1 MRPIL
6 FALCWAT
13 LGVLSPLVR
22 AQSGPVVAATP
33 AFQARILDPLD
44 SPEGWKIITSD
55 AVTLT
60 VTAEP
65 VASNGKAGRCLRLD
79 YHFTTGAGYAIIQ
92 KPLAVDVPENYELAF
107 RLRGE
112 GPANNLEFKLLD
124 NTGDNVWWQI
134 RRAYEWPRE
143 WTRLVSKKRDIEFAW
158 GPLAGAP
165 LKHIAKIEFAISSNS
180 GGKGTVWVDELTFRE
195 LPRPRTTP
203 IAPVAV
209 NPAHGAAVDG
219 DPATVSTVGEG
230 EPLVIDLGEPAEFGA
245 LEVRWGTRPR
255 SFHLEVS
262 DDGREWARL
271 TADRPPGV
279 GITLVP
285 TPNAQARFL
294 RVATKSA
301 ENEQASISEL
311 RLRPGEFSASP
322 NAMVAAIA
330 KERPRGRLPRQF
342 LNEQSY
348 WTVVGADGSTREA
361 LVNEE
366 GQVEVGKRL
375 FSIEPVIRVGGKVLT
390 WADGKHS
397 QSLREGHLP
406 IPTVTREHDNVAL
419 AVTPFVSGDES
430 NSTLYVLYAVRNTSD
445 TAKEVSLHLCVRP
458 FQVNP
463 PWQRLNFE
471 GGVSAIRTL
480 EPGAYGSLAVNGE
493 HVVMPLLPGAKS
505 SATSFASGDIV
516 DWLSSGVAAPT
527 AAVTCADGLASG
539 AISYELSL
547 ATGEEKKVVI
557 AYAMQGNLSQVNHD
571 PQAVTAVESLLE
583 WTAALWRE
591 RLSRAAITVPKRDA
605 WLQDAFKAQLAYI
618 LINRDGPAIQP
629 GSRSYERS
637 WARDGSLTS
646 AALLSLGHPEEVR
659 VWIDWF
665 GEHLFEN
672 GKVPCVVDTRGPD
685 PVPEHDSHG
694 QYIWAVANYY
704 RHTGDREFLR
714 VHWPRVQ
721 KVVAYIQ
728 SLRAERMTEAYK
740 GDVFPQRACYGL
752 VPESISHEGY
762 SAKPMHSYWDDFF
775 VLLGLREAVWLAGEV
790 GRHANDRSDVIQLA
804 YAKELED
811 FQACLRQSIE
821 RTQTHH
827 KLDYIPGCVELGD
840 FDATSTTIALF
851 PCNAEAALPPGGFG
865 NTFERYWAFASGRA
879 VGLTKWDGYTPYEW
893 RTVGA
898 FVRLDQRDRAY
909 ALMQWFKQHQ
919 RPQGWHHWA
928 EVVFS
933 DPLSP
938 RFIGDMPH
946 TWCGSDFLNSV
957 ISMFVYDS
965 NESLTLFAGVPHEWL
980 NSNEPAAFQNLV
992 TPYGTFSGSIQRV
1005 GREVRVKVSGERASP
1020 IGPKLGD
1027 WENITIKAPPGVVE
1041 SDVRVDHLPFE
1052 AIFHLR

>member
-6 FALCWAT
+6 LVICWAT
-13 LGVLSPLVR
+13 LGVLSPLVWG
-22 AQSGPVVAATP
+22 QPVAGVGTAAT
-33 AFQARILDPLD
+33 FQTRTLDALD
-44 SPEGWKIITSD
+44 SPDGWKIITSD
-55 AVTLT
+55 AVTLE
-60 VTAEP
+60 VTAVP
-65 VASNGKAGRCLRLD
+65 VAGASDPSRCLRLD

-92 KPLAVDVPENYELAF
+92 KPIAVDVPENYELAF
-107 RLRGE
+107 RLRGD

-124 NTGDNVWWQI
+124 DTGDNVWWQI
-134 RRAYEWPRE
+134 RRAYEWPKE

-165 LKHIAKIEFAISSNS
+165 LKHIAKVEFAISSNS

-195 LPRPRTTP
+195 LPRPREKP
-203 IAPVAV
+203 LPLR
-209 NPAHGAAVDG
+209 AASEAESRALDG
-219 DPATVSTVGEG
+219 DATTVFTFARGG
-230 EPLVIDLGEPAEFGA
+230 TLTVDQGEPAEFGGVELRWA
-245 LEVRWGTRPR
+245 EKPETFSIAVSEDKHSWTEIVR
-255 SFHLEVS
+255 
-262 DDGREWARL
+262 
-271 TADRPPGV
+271 DRAAGV
-279 GITLVP
+279 GSTIVP
-285 TPNAQARFL
+285 APNAQARYIQI
-294 RVATKSA
+294 RVGPDSGDATL
-301 ENEQASISEL
+301 SEL
-311 RLRPGEFSASP
+311 KLRPAEFSTNP
-322 NAMVAAIA
+322 NAMLAAVA
-330 KERPRGRLPRQF
+330 KERVRGHLPRQF
-342 LNEQSY
+342 LGEQSY

-361 LVNEE
+361 LINEE

-375 FSIEPVIRVGGKVLT
+375 FSIEPVIRTDGKLLT
-390 WADGKHS
+390 WADGQHG

-406 IPTVTREHDNVAL
+406 IPTVTREHENL
-419 AVTPFVSGDES
+419 TLTITPFVSGEEA
-430 NSTLYVLYAVRNTSD
+430 NSTLYVMYSVRNTSD
-445 TAKEVSLHLCVRP
+445 AAKEVALHLCVRP

-471 GGVSAIRTL
+471 GGVSQIRTL
-480 EPGAYGSLAVNGE
+480 EPGAYGSTTVNGE
-493 HVVMPLLPGAKS
+493 HVVMPLLPGARA

-516 DWLSSGVAAPT
+516 DWLSSGAAAPT
-527 AAVTCADGLASG
+527 LSVTCADGLASG
-539 AISYELSL
+539 AISYDL
-547 ATGEEKKVVI
+547 ALAPGEEKKVAI
-557 AYAMQGNLSQVNHD
+557 AYAMEGSLSQVNHD
-571 PQAVTAVESLLE
+571 AQAIAAVESQLE
-583 WTAALWRE
+583 WVAALWRE
-591 RLSRAAITVPKRDA
+591 RLSRASITVPKRDA

-646 AALLSLGHPEEVR
+646 AALLSLGHPAEVR
-659 VWIDWF
+659 AWIDWY

-704 RHTGDREFLR
+704 RHTGDREFLK

-740 GDVFPQRACYGL
+740 TDAFPQRACYGL

-775 VLLGLREAVWLAGEV
+775 ILLGLREAVWLAGKV
-790 GRHANDRSDVIQLA
+790 GEADMGRDYASELG

-811 FQACLRQSIE
+811 FTACLRQSIE
-821 RTQTHH
+821 RTQSHH

-865 NTFERYWAFASGRA
+865 NTFDRYWAFASGRA
-879 VGLTKWDGYTPYEW
+879 VGLTTWDGYTPYEW

-957 ISMFVYDS
+957 ISMFAYES
-965 NESLTLFAGVPHEWL
+965 NGSLTLFAGVPQEWL
-980 NSNEPAAFQNLV
+980 DTSEPAAFQNFV
-992 TPYGTFSGSIQRV
+992 TPYGTFSGSIQKV

-1020 IGPKLGD
+1020 GGPKIGD
-1027 WENITIKAPPGVVE
+1027 WENITIKAPSGVVE
-1041 SDVRVDHLPFE
+1041 SDVRVDNLPFE